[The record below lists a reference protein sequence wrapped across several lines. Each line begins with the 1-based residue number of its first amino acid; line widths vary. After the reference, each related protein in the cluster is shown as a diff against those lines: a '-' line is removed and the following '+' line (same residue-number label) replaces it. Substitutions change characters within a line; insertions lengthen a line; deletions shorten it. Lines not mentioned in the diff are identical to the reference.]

1 MGIKNLNSFLEK
13 HAKLAITE
21 QNLSKYKNK
30 KIGINTFFDNLINGL
45 TDEKTHTITDLSKIF
60 KKN

>member
-1 MGIKNLNSFLEK
+1 MSISNYNKLKINGYPKIKESEAL
-13 HAKLAITE
+13 
-21 QNLSKYKNK
+21 KYKNK